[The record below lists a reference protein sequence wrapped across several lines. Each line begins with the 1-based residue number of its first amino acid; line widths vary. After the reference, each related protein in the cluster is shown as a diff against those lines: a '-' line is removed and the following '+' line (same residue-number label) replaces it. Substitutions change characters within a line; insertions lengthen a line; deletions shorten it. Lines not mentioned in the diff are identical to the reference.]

1 VYCVVLSNLYLELS
15 KDKNY
20 FVKYQFEEMKST
32 QFFSGYIHNEVF
44 YKVLYISLKF
54 YNAYECQSQDI
65 PNFLSHRIDR
75 LVSNLIFGHKL
86 HIGTPYR
93 GKRFWTR
100 QIPTSCLL
108 KSGGIISEH

>member
-1 VYCVVLSNLYLELS
+1 MPLKGIIKKFAELIYLFFAEM
-15 KDKNY
+15 KY
-20 FVKYQFEEMKST
+20 FSLEMKYQFEEMKST

-75 LVSNLIFGHKL
+75 LVSINLPKQ
-86 HIGTPYR
+86 PYA
-93 GKRFWTR
+93 
-100 QIPTSCLL
+100 LL
-108 KSGGIISEH
+108 TLFASHYYE